1 MGTRRTGETVGS
13 DRPVVLGDAS
23 IPALAGLLAYSAF
36 AQGGYYGGQA
46 LIIAIATTVL
56 ALAVRTRPPAW
67 IVGVLAIP
75 AAGMLLSAAANGW
88 PRVAWQPAATLLA
101 AGCVLHVARAA
112 AAAGQTDRLLRMLAW
127 IATAVAITGLIGVAY
142 HLVPWGLR
150 SQMLFR
156 AASTLTYSNATAAF
170 LTLALP
176 APLILSLRKDTVV
189 HRLQTFAIA
198 AGIAATLSRG
208 GFVGAVAMLAV
219 LMVAG
224 GRPLIA
230 RLIRPGLGAVVAG
243 VGMLPS
249 IASWHPRTAQA
260 LAGIAVGA
268 IIAGV
273 PLRLKPALRRGLAIA
288 VVAGI
293 GVAAVPALAAAES
306 PAQIFVSR
314 LSSNSDDRTIFW
326 TAGLRQAAE
335 HPVFGTGPGTYR
347 GILKDRGRLLMVFYV
362 HNEYVQIFAETGLVG
377 LASVLAA
384 MIAFAVALWRRRPPA
399 GTSARILWAA
409 AFAAGAAFAVHGFF
423 DFMWRIPAVVLPAF
437 VWLAIGLEQKGRNEA

>member
-1 MGTRRTGETVGS
+1 MGDALKS
-13 DRPVVLGDAS
+13 DRSVALGGAS
-23 IPALAGLLAYSAF
+23 IPALAGILAYSAF

-46 LIIAIATTVL
+46 IVIAVAATV
-56 ALAVRTRPPAW
+56 AAVAVRTRPPAW
-67 IVGVLAIP
+67 ILGIVALP
-75 AAGMLLSAAANGW
+75 AAGLVASAAANGW

-101 AGCVLHVARAA
+101 AAGLLHVARSAVR
-112 AAAGQTDRLLRMLAW
+112 AGETDRLLRAIAW
-127 IATAVAITGLIGVAY
+127 IATAVAVTGMIGVAY

-156 AASTLTYSNATAAF
+156 ASSTLTYANAMAAF

-176 APLILSLRKDTVV
+176 APLILSLRRDSAL

-208 GFVGAVAMLAV
+208 GFIGCVALLASV
-219 LMVAG
+219 LIAG
-224 GRPLIA
+224 GRPMIA
-230 RLIRPGLGAVVAG
+230 RLLRPGLGAVVAAL
-243 VGMLPS
+243 GMLPS
-249 IASWHPRTAQA
+249 IASWHPRTAQS

-268 IIAGV
+268 LIAGV
-273 PLRLKPALRRGLAIA
+273 PLRLKPAIRRGLAIA

-306 PAQIFVSR
+306 PGQIFVSR

-335 HPVFGTGPGTYR
+335 RPVFGTGPGTYR

-362 HNEYVQIFAETGLVG
+362 HNEYVQIFAETGLAG
-377 LASVLAA
+377 LATVLAA
-384 MIAFAVALWRRRPPA
+384 IALFAGALWRRRPPP
-399 GTSARILWAA
+399 GTHERIVWAA

-423 DFMWRIPAVVLPAF
+423 DFMWRIPAVVLLAF
-437 VWLAIGLEQKGRNEA
+437 VWLAIGLEQKERNET